1 MDDDEFRAAAVEV
14 IDYIISYQ
22 RTIRERAPLPSVAP
36 GYLRQ
41 LVPDEAPA
49 APDSWRDVLADV
61 ERVIQPGMTHWHSPQ
76 FHAFCPLANSPPAL
90 LAEMLAHGLSCVG
103 LNWEA
108 APACLELEVVVLE
121 WVAKLLQLPDT
132 FVSRSGAGAGGGV
145 ITGSATEGVLVTV
158 IAARERA
165 LARLRA
171 ADAELDET
179 VARGRL
185 VAFTSC
191 QANPAIQ
198 RAAATAEVRLRALP
212 TDAACSLRGHTLRR
226 AVEEELA
233 AGNVPIYVVATL
245 GTTSTCAFDPLDELG
260 AVCRQHALWLHVD
273 AAYAGA
279 ALICPEFRHLLHCG
293 VDDVTSL
300 SFNAHKWL
308 LVNFDCGLLWVR
320 DAAELSEA
328 NRIDAPYLDTAETT
342 LPNFRNWSLAL
353 GRRFRALKLW
363 FVLRLYGTSGLQ
375 DYIRGHVRLAKQ
387 FEALVRQDERLELA
401 APVAMGV
408 VCFRVR
414 GEGNAATAE
423 LLRRVTDARRVY
435 MVKTELPN
443 GLLAARFVVVS
454 RVATDEDIRVSWE
467 EIRRHVDTA
476 IDSAAPDGRCESVPD
491 TGHVATCPCTTKRNG
506 FMTNKTVSER
516 WRMLLLLH
524 KVGYRP
530 H

>member
-1 MDDDEFRAAAVEV
+1 MDDDEFRAAAGDV
-14 IDYIISYQ
+14 IDYIIGYQ
-22 RTIRERAPLPSVAP
+22 RRIRERAPLPAVTP
-36 GYLRQ
+36 GYLRH
-41 LVPDEAPA
+41 LVPAEAPEQ
-49 APDSWRDVLADV
+49 PESWADVLADM

-108 APACLELEVVVLE
+108 APACLELEMLVLE
-121 WVAKLLQLPDT
+121 WVAKLLQLPDEFMT
-132 FVSRSGAGAGGGV
+132 RTGTGGGV

-171 ADAELDET
+171 GDPELDET

-212 TDAACSLRGHTLRR
+212 ADSECSWRGDTLRQ

-245 GTTSTCAFDPLDELG
+245 GTTSTCAFDRLDELG
-260 AVCRQHALWLHVD
+260 AVCRQHEMWLHVD

-279 ALICPEFRHLLHCG
+279 ALICPEYRHLLQCG
-293 VDDVTSL
+293 VQDVTSF

-320 DAAELSEA
+320 DASQLAEA

-363 FVLRLYGTSGLQ
+363 FVLRLYGVSGLQ
-375 DYIRGHVRLAKQ
+375 EYIRGHVQLARQ
-387 FEALVRQDERLELA
+387 FEELVRRDERFELA
-401 APVAMGV
+401 APVSMGV
-408 VCFRVR
+408 VCFRLR

-423 LLRRVTDARRVY
+423 LLRRVGEARRVY
-435 MVKTELPN
+435 MVKTELPT
-443 GLLAARFVVVS
+443 GQLAARFVVVS
-454 RVATDEDIRVSWE
+454 RVTTDRDIAVSWE
-467 EIRRHVDTA
+467 EIRRHADA
-476 IDSAAPDGRCESVPD
+476 ALSGAAADSDRPPAVQP
-491 TGHVATCPCTTKRNG
+491 TGHVETCTCTTKRNG
-506 FMTNKTVSER
+506 FMTDKTVSER
-516 WRMLLLLH
+516 WRMLMLLH
-524 KVGYRP
+524 KVGYRG